1 VSLVAA
7 AQLFAP
13 ASPNCLSIARQLQ
26 FGRANAIVRLRRNQN
41 SAISPSLDQIEDR
54 IKAIQDFKLIFLS
67 AQSTHLG
74 VHADYNWVTRVYP
87 LETGWQ
93 KFFRHL
99 KLPDS
104 RRCCSRLLP

>member
-13 ASPNCLSIARQLQ
+13 ASPNFLSIARQLQ

-74 VHADYNWVTRVYP
+74 VHAD
-87 LETGWQ
+87 
-93 KFFRHL
+93 
-99 KLPDS
+99 
-104 RRCCSRLLP
+104 